1 MYSFKNKKGVIFGS
15 TGLLGSRLAKKL
27 SELGADLILHGKSKE
42 KLKKLDNQIKQLGK
56 SSSLIE
62 ADLTDTNFYLNL
74 QDIVLSRFEKLDFL
88 INSVGKFNGLYP
100 STHLT
105 HKMWNDLIE
114 LNLNSYWRSLKE
126 LEPLLKKSEN
136 PRVIFFS
143 NDEISN
149 GLAYYNVFSIC
160 KAAIKAF
167 CRTYQDENKRL
178 KICLN
183 LVEIKNLNSGMSS
196 NILQRRKI
204 SDKSLNLIVDQI
216 INKCFFEDNENILIN
231 I

>member
-1 MYSFKNKKGVIFGS
+1 MYNFKNKKGVILGS

-42 KLKKLDNQIKQLGK
+42 SLKELDNKIKKLGK
-56 SSSLIE
+56 RSSLIE
-62 ADLTDTNFYLNL
+62 ADLTDINFYSNL
-74 QDIVLSRFEKLDFL
+74 QNIILSRFKSVDFL

-126 LEPLLKKSEN
+126 LEPLLKKSED
-136 PRVIFFS
+136 PKVIFFS
-143 NDEISN
+143 NDKISN
-149 GLAYYNVFSIC
+149 GLAYHHTFSVC

-167 CRTYQDENKRL
+167 CNTYQKENKRL
-178 KICLN
+178 KISLN
-183 LVEIKNLNSGMSS
+183 LVEISNLNSGMSS
-196 NILQRRKI
+196 KI
-204 SDKSLNLIVDQI
+204 SEKKIVSNKTLNLIIDQI
-216 INKCFFEDNENILIN
+216 INKCFFENNKNILIK

>member
-1 MYSFKNKKGVIFGS
+1 MYNFKNKKGIILGS

-42 KLKKLDNQIKQLGK
+42 NLKKLDNQIKQLGN

-62 ADLTDTNFYLNL
+62 ADLTDTNFYSNL
-74 QDIVLSRFEKLDFL
+74 QNIVLSRFQNIDFL
-88 INSVGKFNGLYP
+88 INSIGKFDGLYP

-126 LEPLLKKSEN
+126 LEPLLKKSDN
-136 PRVIFFS
+136 PKVIFFS

-149 GLAYYNVFSIC
+149 GLAYHNVFSIC

-167 CRTYQDENKRL
+167 CRTYQDENRRL
-178 KICLN
+178 KISLN
-183 LVEIKNLNSGMSS
+183 LVEINNLNSGMSS
-196 NILQRRKI
+196 KISEKKMI
-204 SDKSLNLIVDQI
+204 SDKSLDLI
-216 INKCFFEDNENILIN
+216 INKIISKCFLENNKNTLIN